1 MAISGSL
8 GGGPRLAATAGGQR
22 LTNAKRM
29 DSFSMEKRQPRK
41 KPPKGLVTERTLRS
55 MIRTIAKKLKTELS
69 VEESLAL
76 LKQQERL
83 AKQLAKVDAA
93 NAAQET

>member
-1 MAISGSL
+1 
-8 GGGPRLAATAGGQR
+8 
-22 LTNAKRM
+22 
-29 DSFSMEKRQPRK
+29 
-41 KPPKGLVTERTLRS
+41 
-55 MIRTIAKKLKTELS
+55 MIRTIAQKLKTELT

-83 AKQLAKVDAA
+83 AKQLAKTAAA

>member
-1 MAISGSL
+1 MSYS
-8 GGGPRLAATAGGQR
+8 
-22 LTNAKRM
+22 
-29 DSFSMEKRQPRK
+29 K

>member
-1 MAISGSL
+1 MNKENEPTKQTPYS
-8 GGGPRLAATAGGQR
+8 
-22 LTNAKRM
+22 
-29 DSFSMEKRQPRK
+29 K
-41 KPPKGLVTERTLRS
+41 KPQGLVTERTLRS

-83 AKQLAKVDAA
+83 AKQLAKVAAA